1 MLPRINS
8 LARKALAIPRVHWS
22 GPRPGRLWQ
31 NCYSSA
37 VPPPT
42 HDMVPETAEKPE
54 AVAPEQRGEHRSGR
68 DAAGRAVAQ
77 RRVERAPQ
85 HGGGVRSD
93 DPQEGEPRARYPGA
107 RGGRQ
112 RQGED
117 EQGGDELPQAH
128 HAAHL
133 SEHERLEVT
142 GPEVQPPPP

>member
-8 LARKALAIPRVHWS
+8 LARKAYAIPRVHWS

-37 VPPPT
+37 VLPPT

-54 AVAPEQRGEHRSGR
+54 AVAPVQRGEHHSGR

-93 DPQEGEPRARYPGA
+93 DPQEGEPRARDPGA

-112 RQGED
+112 RRGEED
-117 EQGGDELPQAH
+117 KAGKGLRPSHPPAALP
-128 HAAHL
+128 
-133 SEHERLEVT
+133 
-142 GPEVQPPPP
+142 G